1 VADHQVVALEFPG
14 ANTATFT
21 MTAFSEAADRST
33 RLSGTRAELTG
44 DGQTIRIYDFLS
56 RAERLIIPSPA
67 GAMNAAT
74 RHGGGDAGLM
84 DAFTGAM
91 ATGNRELIL
100 SGPRESLASHLAVFA
115 AERARQNGTS
125 KQSRTRGKQ
134 MHHREPAGDHSGE
147 TGSVSRS

>member
-1 VADHQVVALEFPG
+1 
-14 ANTATFT
+14 
-21 MTAFSEAADRST
+21 MTAFSQAAGRST

-44 DGQTIRIYDFLS
+44 DGQTSRIYDFLVPG
-56 RAERLIIPSPA
+56 RAADHPLAA

-100 SGPRESLASHLAVFA
+100 SRPRASLASQRAVFA

-134 MHHREPAGDHSGE
+134 MHHRELAGDRSGE
-147 TGSVSRS
+147 TSSVSRS